1 MFSRAIAF
9 LLLLLFTPVFS
20 FAETV
25 SYEFEINTKQL
36 NITGTVVEAL
46 AINDQVPAP
55 TIRAAI
61 GDVLRATFH
70 NNLDVSTSIHWHGIL
85 LPGEQDGVPYVNTL
99 PIAPGA
105 SHTFEFPIL
114 HDGTFWYHSHTD
126 LQIQKGLYGAIV
138 LNDNRMDTALQ
149 EEVVVFSDWTDDRV
163 DSVLNNLKADDDFYS
178 FQKDTVQSWD
188 KVISNGR
195 DSISNRLT
203 SSFTRIGP
211 MDLADVG
218 YDAFLANGQREST
231 VDLLDAN
238 SEQIKLRMVN
248 GSTSSYYDIEYA
260 GGPMTIVAADGQDV
274 EPIRVK
280 RLRISTAET
289 YDVLVSAES
298 RRSFELRATSVD
310 GTGYSSM
317 FVGSGERI
325 SAPDIPPPNLFLMSH
340 MDMDMDMDMSGSM
353 DMQHEMPNQ
362 EPMAE
367 PMINN
372 QNDSHAQHQ
381 DVHTDHEQTASSQTM
396 NMDMQDEPEVIAHM
410 IDYEHLIATSS
421 TALPVG
427 QVWRDITLEL
437 TGNMEQY
444 VWSFNGQTSRED
456 PQILIRKGE
465 NVRFHLNNT
474 TMMHHPLHLHGHFFR
489 VVNQH
494 GDRSPLKHTVNIP
507 PMGQVVIEFDA
518 NEEEDWLFH
527 CHNQYHMKT
536 GMNRVVSYEETSLFT
551 PQIDRLMQPSTR
563 WFNLNEFHL
572 MSSFMD
578 YEFSLSD
585 DRHALDLELDADLV
599 DTYELHLT
607 YNYSFNRFVSAFA
620 GMESREHHHE
630 DSHDIAIAGLNI
642 TLPMLI
648 DSEWRF
654 DDHGEFRLELE
665 SEISLTKH
673 FGFDWRWNTEDEY
686 RYGVNYKLNSRW
698 AITVHKDTEYGNGVG
713 LQFFY

>member
-1 MFSRAIAF
+1 
-9 LLLLLFTPVFS
+9 
-20 FAETV
+20 
-25 SYEFEINTKQL
+25 
-36 NITGTVVEAL
+36 
-46 AINDQVPAP
+46 
-55 TIRAAI
+55 
-61 GDVLRATFH
+61 
-70 NNLDVSTSIHWHGIL
+70 
-85 LPGEQDGVPYVNTL
+85 
-99 PIAPGA
+99 
-105 SHTFEFPIL
+105 
-114 HDGTFWYHSHTD
+114 
-126 LQIQKGLYGAIV
+126 
-138 LNDNRMDTALQ
+138 
-149 EEVVVFSDWTDDRV
+149 
-163 DSVLNNLKADDDFYS
+163 
-178 FQKDTVQSWD
+178 
-188 KVISNGR
+188 
-195 DSISNRLT
+195 
-203 SSFTRIGP
+203 
-211 MDLADVG
+211 
-218 YDAFLANGQREST
+218 
-231 VDLLDAN
+231 
-238 SEQIKLRMVN
+238 
-248 GSTSSYYDIEYA
+248 
-260 GGPMTIVAADGQDV
+260 
-274 EPIRVK
+274 
-280 RLRISTAET
+280 
-289 YDVLVSAES
+289 
-298 RRSFELRATSVD
+298 
-310 GTGYSSM
+310 
-317 FVGSGERI
+317 
-325 SAPDIPPPNLFLMSH
+325 
-340 MDMDMDMDMSGSM
+340 
-353 DMQHEMPNQ
+353 
-362 EPMAE
+362 
-367 PMINN
+367 
-372 QNDSHAQHQ
+372 
-381 DVHTDHEQTASSQTM
+381 
-396 NMDMQDEPEVIAHM
+396 
-410 IDYEHLIATSS
+410 
-421 TALPVG
+421 
-427 QVWRDITLEL
+427 
-437 TGNMEQY
+437 
-444 VWSFNGQTSRED
+444 
-456 PQILIRKGE
+456 
-465 NVRFHLNNT
+465 
-474 TMMHHPLHLHGHFFR
+474 MMHHPLHLHGHFFR